1 MQDFIFVEEGVF
13 LLLDDLHTLH
23 ESKKKGRLNMQ
34 YTTQVHKTQKTHTQ
48 GKSKVK
54 TRDKTQNETKEL
66 VGSPNAYAN

>member
-1 MQDFIFVEEGVF
+1 MSQ
-13 LLLDDLHTLH
+13 
-23 ESKKKGRLNMQ
+23 KKKGGGWLNMQ

-54 TRDKTQNETKEL
+54 ARDKTQNETKEL